1 MKNDVV
7 VKTFVQEN
15 VLKND
20 GSSARASPRV
30 RLMLA
35 DVWMTNDVSIVAD
48 FFSLKNP
55 HFSSF
60 WLDFKSFIKQLYL

>member
-48 FFSLKNP
+48 FFS
-55 HFSSF
+55 
-60 WLDFKSFIKQLYL
+60 